1 MELSF
6 LLSTIASMNEV
17 LEAFYIGEK
26 PGIDGSSI
34 LLVFDETLE
43 FQHMDIITNGATNLL
58 VEDFNRGWCKCR
70 CIIFDK
76 ESYLEEKLFSPGTKF
91 LKMGSSYEE

>member
-17 LEAFYIGEK
+17 LEAFYVGEK

-43 FQHMDIITNGATNLL
+43 FQHMDIITNGTNCFLIS
-58 VEDFNRGWCKCR
+58 DFNRGWCKCR
-70 CIIFDK
+70 LIVASKNAYCK
-76 ESYLEEKLFSPGTKF
+76 EDELLIGTKF
-91 LKMGSSYEE
+91 NKLSVDYGK